1 MADRGTFTVT
11 RNARP
16 VAILEPERRL
26 YLVQQRETTE
36 AAIHTTGF
44 ADLYAV
50 VGQSDDRG
58 GWAVRLYHQ
67 PGVPWI
73 WAGVA
78 LMVIGGV
85 LSLSDRRLRVGG
97 RRRRLRPADRKNV
110 VEGRRG
116 AG

>member
-26 YLVQQRETTE
+26 YLVQRRETTE

-50 VGQSDDRG
+50 VGQSDDKG
-58 GWAVRLYHQ
+58 GWIVRLYHQ
-67 PGVPWI
+67 PGMHWI
-73 WAGVA
+73 WAGAA
-78 LMVIGGV
+78 LMVIGGM
-85 LSLSDRRLRVGG
+85 LSLSDRRLGSG
-97 RRRRLRPADRKNV
+97 APFRRLRPAARKS
-110 VEGRRG
+110 RRLH
-116 AG
+116 A

>member
-26 YLVQQRETTE
+26 YLVQRRETTE

-50 VGQSDDRG
+50 VGQSEDKG
-58 GWAVRLYHQ
+58 GWIVRLYHQ
-67 PGVPWI
+67 PGVHWI
-73 WAGVA
+73 WAR
-78 LMVIGGV
+78 
-85 LSLSDRRLRVGG
+85 S
-97 RRRRLRPADRKNV
+97 
-110 VEGRRG
+110 EGRRVG
-116 AG
+116 KGGVRTVKSRGRPDHKK